1 MYAAES
7 AEVGQAHA
15 KGVVLRCLVTAFNGG
30 KLMLLSVL
38 QATGLDMALNNA
50 TAMMT
55 VFVPINAAFDALA
68 MQMNQTLNAIMAQKG
83 TLQQVLPS

>member
-1 MYAAES
+1 
-7 AEVGQAHA
+7 
-15 KGVVLRCLVTAFNGG
+15 
-30 KLMLLSVL
+30 MLLSVL